1 MTLIQ
6 VDSNNKAIMLNN
18 KALEAQDNTKYGISI
33 DDMFGEVDANGQLEH
48 PTGGTVDLV
57 VSGFTSMV
65 GYALAYKFFRN
76 SKYKSATFK
85 DLVHID
91 NTSCF
96 DRAFNNSLYL
106 QSVSFPVLVTAN
118 GLSAFSYCFQ
128 GSTAMISALFPE
140 LQEIK
145 GSTCFQ
151 YAFSGCTN
159 LENVSFPKLRI
170 LGDPDAGANSSYRQ
184 FYYTFQNDRKLTVLS
199 FPELEE
205 IWCNGTAA
213 NTGTFGYN
221 TYIQKIYMPK
231 LTTISKTDRYSST
244 IGADNIFTNC
254 TALTELHF
262 GAANQASIQASTG
275 YATAWGRGAGN
286 VTIYFDL

>member
-6 VDSNNKAIMLNN
+6 VDNNGKAIMLNN
-18 KALEAQDNTKYGISI
+18 KALQAQDNTKYGISI

-91 NTSCF
+91 GTSCF
-96 DRAFNNSLYL
+96 DRAFNNSIYL
-106 QSVSFPVLVTAN
+106 QSVLFPVLVTVN

-128 GSTAMISALFPE
+128 GSTAMVSALFPE
-140 LQEIK
+140 LQEMK

-159 LENVSFPKLRI
+159 LESAYFPKLRI
-170 LGDPDAGANSSYRQ
+170 LGDPDASANSSYRQ
-184 FYYTFQNDRKLTVLS
+184 FYYAFQNCRKLTELS

-205 IWCNGTAA
+205 IWCNGGAA

-231 LTTISKTDRYSST
+231 LTTISKTSAYSST
-244 IGADNIFTNC
+244 LGADNIFTNC

-262 GAANQASIQASTG
+262 GAANQSAIQATTG
-275 YATAWGRGAGN
+275 YATKWGAPSTC
-286 VTIYFDL
+286 TIYFDL